1 MQLRHNVVLKS
12 AETIV
17 QDLNDGQAR
26 DGTVA
31 LVVCSIEASKE
42 SSFIAFKH
50 FYLIIT

>member
-17 QDLNDGQAR
+17 RDWNDGQAR

-31 LVVCSIEASKE
+31 LVVRSIQTPKGSF
-42 SSFIAFKH
+42 FIAC
-50 FYLIIT
+50 